1 MTLGNNP
8 MDGIPFAI
16 NSFTANPNGNS
27 REGTQGAQGAQ
38 QGSQLL
44 PQQFMHPGNALLFN
58 GNPNFPSPQ
67 SFPFWPNSPFP
78 PYMMNQ
84 NHGQDVIMS
93 DNRVIGLAP
102 TQEKEYVESLDDKWV
117 VHKGTLEYEH
127 IHADNTR
134 CHEHADHIAK
144 AYACRIPSFMAAR
157 ADVISMASEPIAH
170 ELKQQKSKSAN
181 LEKTLKEKTVAHT
194 AALKESEEKFK
205 AAKAEN
211 VVLKQENE
219 VLWNQLAQREC
230 STTSTCGR
238 PVNNRS
244 YHGSHPYLENRHR
257 NPHSDIRVVDNR
269 GLHSSRHT
277 SLVTTTVVLNYDN
290 MVLPF
295 TNKDTEFTII
305 ENCQY
310 HLGDN
315 HSLLPM
321 SWDMETGMGFSSQYV
336 TDCIRNN
343 DVPIPIQYP
352 GVVGGFQAMPK
363 DRDTLHAL
371 ITASAQPHH
380 WIELH
385 QVRLLFIMGQV
396 LELATSS
403 TPDIN
408 PFHGIEKDALL
419 LCRDCRP
426 SWHTFSAWTND
437 SELSLPGNVIPK
449 TWATD
454 AIVTIPFLGPPPG
467 SGRPCYQQWGEF
479 IMVHYE
485 PINHA
490 GFIASDLGSF
500 DLESVHSIHF
510 LIETSP
516 RRFPH
521 DKKVHDAYRVAFV
534 SLFSKAGYYQQL
546 LTAHG
551 VDIASKL
558 IFIHVETK
566 DYSSAL
572 NLAKHFA
579 RCSVTT
585 DIADSFIRFTWQLCL
600 DMQAN
605 TSINPSICSEFINL
619 LQQACFRAFFFP
631 ITSPATNSEINQ
643 ELVPENYKVP
653 RFPLAGPD
661 SDLASLNI
669 SSMSLSTGGATPS
682 SFDNKFALLAAND
695 GNDEDDR
702 GMEQ

>member
-1 MTLGNNP
+1 M
-8 MDGIPFAI
+8 
-16 NSFTANPNGNS
+16 
-27 REGTQGAQGAQ
+27 
-38 QGSQLL
+38 
-44 PQQFMHPGNALLFN
+44 
-58 GNPNFPSPQ
+58 
-67 SFPFWPNSPFP
+67 
-78 PYMMNQ
+78 
-84 NHGQDVIMS
+84 
-93 DNRVIGLAP
+93 
-102 TQEKEYVESLDDKWV
+102 
-117 VHKGTLEYEH
+117 
-127 IHADNTR
+127 
-134 CHEHADHIAK
+134 
-144 AYACRIPSFMAAR
+144 
-157 ADVISMASEPIAH
+157 
-170 ELKQQKSKSAN
+170 
-181 LEKTLKEKTVAHT
+181 
-194 AALKESEEKFK
+194 
-205 AAKAEN
+205 
-211 VVLKQENE
+211 
-219 VLWNQLAQREC
+219 
-230 STTSTCGR
+230 
-238 PVNNRS
+238 
-244 YHGSHPYLENRHR
+244 
-257 NPHSDIRVVDNR
+257 
-269 GLHSSRHT
+269 
-277 SLVTTTVVLNYDN
+277 
-290 MVLPF
+290 
-295 TNKDTEFTII
+295 
-305 ENCQY
+305 
-310 HLGDN
+310 
-315 HSLLPM
+315 
-321 SWDMETGMGFSSQYV
+321 
-336 TDCIRNN
+336 DCIRNN

-385 QVRLLFIMGQV
+385 QVCLLFIMGQV

-419 LCRDCRP
+419 LCRDCCP

-449 TWATD
+449 TWATN

-467 SGRPCYQQWGEF
+467 SGCPCYRQWGEF

-485 PINHA
+485 PITHA
-490 GFIASDLGSF
+490 GFIALDLGSF
-500 DLESVHSIHF
+500 DLESVHGIRF

-516 RRFPH
+516 GRFPH

-558 IFIHVETK
+558 IFIRVETK

-572 NLAKHFA
+572 DLAKHFA
-579 RCSVTT
+579 RCGVTT

-605 TSINPSICSEFINL
+605 TSIDP
-619 LQQACFRAFFFP
+619 CFHAFFFP
-631 ITSPATNSEINQ
+631 ITPPATNSVSRVPDHWDMTMIVKYRRRKAQLRVLKEINR

-682 SFDNKFALLAAND
+682 SFDNKFALLVAND
-695 GNDEDDR
+695 GNDEDDG

>member
-27 REGTQGAQGAQ
+27 MGEGTQGAQGAQ
-38 QGSQLL
+38 QESQLL
-44 PQQFMHPGNALLFN
+44 PQQFMHSGNALLFN

-84 NHGQDVIMS
+84 NHSQDVIMS

-102 TQEKEYVESLDDKWV
+102 TWEKEYVESLDNKWV
-117 VHKGTLEYEH
+117 VHKGTLEYKH

-134 CHEHADHIAK
+134 CREHAEHIAK
-144 AYACRIPSFMAAR
+144 AYTHRIPSFMAAR

-170 ELKQQKSKSAN
+170 EIKQQKSKSAN
-181 LEKTLKEKTVAHT
+181 LEKTLKEKTIAHT
-194 AALKESEEKFK
+194 AALKESEERFK

-211 VVLKQENE
+211 VVLKRENE
-219 VLWNQLAQREC
+219 VLQNQLAQY
-230 STTSTCGR
+230 T
-238 PVNNRS
+238 PA
-244 YHGSHPYLENRHR
+244 
-257 NPHSDIRVVDNR
+257 VDNR

-277 SLVTTTVVLNYDN
+277 ALGTTNVILNHDN

-310 HLGDN
+310 RLGDN

-321 SWDMETGMGFSSQYV
+321 SWDMETSIGFSSQYV

-352 GVVGGFQAMPK
+352 GVVGSFQAMPQ

-371 ITASAQPHH
+371 IMASAQPHH

-385 QVRLLFIMGQV
+385 QVHLLFIMGQV

-403 TPDIN
+403 TPNIN

-419 LCRDCRP
+419 LRHDCHP
-426 SWHTFSAWTND
+426 SWYTFSTWTNA

-449 TWATD
+449 TWAAN

-467 SGRPCYQQWGEF
+467 SGRPCYQQW
-479 IMVHYE
+479 VCPRH
-485 PINHA
+485 P
-490 GFIASDLGSF
+490 
-500 DLESVHSIHF
+500 F

-516 RRFPH
+516 GHFPH

-546 LTAHG
+546 LTTHR
-551 VDIASKL
+551 VNIASKL

-572 NLAKHFA
+572 DLAKHFA
-579 RCSVTT
+579 HCGVTT
-585 DIADSFIRFTWQLCL
+585 NIADSFIRFTWQLCL

-605 TSINPSICSEFINL
+605 TSIDPSIHSEFINL
-619 LQQACFRAFFFP
+619 LQQACFHAFFFP
-631 ITSPATNSEINQ
+631 ITPPAPNSEINW

-653 RFPLAGPD
+653 RFPLARPD

-669 SSMSLSTGGATPS
+669 SSMSLSTGGVTPS
-682 SFDNKFALLAAND
+682 SFDNKFTLPVATD
-695 GNDEDDR
+695 GNNRDDG